1 MEIGWHVMILLSIST
16 LFIPIRLHL
25 LQYITLGSRIQYKWT
40 KAVISQVFSRQQL
53 CDLISVLWLDQCHM
67 CWHLAWRLSTWGTR
81 VEVGAWRVSTLETME
96 MTAINNS
103 RSPHLWLLSSSQTP
117 MAAIPT
123 LTSSPVPQTGDCG
136 SPGRPTTHQ
145 SWFFHKWTPKN
156 ERQRHNYNY
165 EFTTIPVTPKV
176 KISGCCPSSTSEKP
190 AMGTY
195 WNWEQEWMWGLVELL
210 QKWSPS
216 SSILLPGPAQQEPTL

>member
-1 MEIGWHVMILLSIST
+1 MILLSIST

-81 VEVGAWRVSTLETME
+81 VEVGAWRVPTLETME

-117 MAAIPT
+117 MAPIPT
-123 LTSSPVPQTGDCG
+123 LTSSPAPQTGDCG

-145 SWFFHKWTPKN
+145 SWFFHN
-156 ERQRHNYNY
+156 GLQRMRGKDIII
-165 EFTTIPVTPKV
+165 TTMSLPQYLSLQRLKSPDVVPVLHLRNQLWVPTGIGSK
-176 KISGCCPSSTSEKP
+176 SEC
-190 AMGTY
+190 
-195 WNWEQEWMWGLVELL
+195 EGL
-210 QKWSPS
+210 WS
-216 SSILLPGPAQQEPTL
+216 SSRNGLPLPAFCCLALHSSNQLFKRLK